1 MQLRP
6 GERVLELG
14 CGPGELTAGLLG
26 RGAQVDAVDVSD
38 DMLRDAMRRAPG
50 ASFEQADLVRY
61 VPRRKYDAV
70 LLSFVLH
77 ELDPVDISAVV
88 TRAAFARSPDGR
100 LVILDHSLPRG
111 SSGRIWQGILG
122 LLEPARVTQWLS
134 LDLNAILRSNEL
146 SAVVDRSLAGGRAR
160 LLVATRQA

>member
-77 ELDPVDISAVV
+77 E
-88 TRAAFARSPDGR
+88 
-100 LVILDHSLPRG
+100 
-111 SSGRIWQGILG
+111 
-122 LLEPARVTQWLS
+122 PARVTQWLS